1 MQFCKT
7 KQKQNAEDGNL
18 KSFGKNNETEKL
30 QFELRPPQSSDSFH
44 FNCCSP

>member
-30 QFELRPPQSSDSFH
+30 HIYLCTQIDEKVSLFFG
-44 FNCCSP
+44 